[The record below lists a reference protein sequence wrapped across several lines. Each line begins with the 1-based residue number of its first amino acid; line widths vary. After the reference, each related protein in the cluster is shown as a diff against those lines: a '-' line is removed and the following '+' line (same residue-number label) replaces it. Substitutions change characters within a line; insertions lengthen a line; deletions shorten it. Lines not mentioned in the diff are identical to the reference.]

1 MKKINIKIINKPT
14 CYDIIIDSNLIRNIN
29 NFIISNNNYSS
40 FVLVYD
46 SNVPLPFIDDIKNL
60 LNNCILIPMD
70 LSINTKKSI
79 DQFMIIQSELIRN
92 NIDKNTLVIS
102 IGGGSLGDL
111 VGFVSSTYYRGID
124 YIQIPTTL
132 LSMIDS
138 SIGGKTGLDLKK
150 GKNLIGTFYHPKAVL
165 ISTEFLQSL
174 NNEEIIS
181 GLFEAIKYGITF
193 DVDLFLF
200 IKDNKNNVFKSDIL
214 LRIIEWCCKIKSDI
228 VIEDEKDGN
237 IRNKLNFGHTI
248 GHPIESIYEIRH
260 GEAVAIGML
269 FAARL
274 SKKMNTLN
282 IDDYQQIVDLINHF
296 DLPKISINVNSII
309 NKLTKDK
316 KRINGKNN
324 FILLN
329 SIGSSYISD
338 DVNIDQIKEILLE
351 I

>member
-214 LRIIEWCCKIKSDI
+214 LRIIEWCCKIKTDI